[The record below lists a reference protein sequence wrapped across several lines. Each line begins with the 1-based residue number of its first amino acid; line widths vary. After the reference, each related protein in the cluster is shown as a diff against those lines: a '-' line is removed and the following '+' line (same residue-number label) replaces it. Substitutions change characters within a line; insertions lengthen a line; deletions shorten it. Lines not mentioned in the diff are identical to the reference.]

1 MRERHAKIDVIVISL
16 AKIFNTNGKWLE
28 KKQNSIL
35 SAAVVITLANVFS
48 SVFGLWRERV
58 LINQFFGSNASQQAY
73 EAFQVAFQ
81 IPDMIFQLIVMGAL
95 AASFIPLFA
104 ELKKK
109 DEDQAFR
116 FTSIVMS
123 WVLLIFLIFSV
134 LAYIYAPQIT
144 GFRTGKEFTPDQ
156 ISIAVKLTRLMLF
169 AQFFFAI
176 SNFLTGI
183 LQSYQRFVAPALA
196 PIFYNLGIM
205 LGTVFLAKY
214 FGIYAA
220 GIGVLIG
227 AFLHTTVQLPLVW
240 KMGYRFKL
248 DFNLNFPSV
257 KKLFSLMPPR
267 LLTVGI
273 TEFQNLAMGF
283 FATTIGDLSFVVVKL
298 ASRLMTLPIRFFG
311 VPISQASLSFLSEES
326 AIEDRDKFNRLLLQS
341 LNQIAFFAMPASV
354 LLLILRVPIVR
365 LIFGTY
371 NFPWKTTVLTGKVVA
386 IIAISIAAQAMV
398 QLLIRAFHALKDTKT
413 PFVITL
419 VTVFAYL
426 VVAYLSVYV
435 FSLDVLGLGMAISL
449 SAFLELI
456 LFLFFLNKK
465 ISCFNSQEFWIPQMK
480 ILAASFF
487 MAVFLYLPFKI
498 LDEVVFDTS
507 KTIDLIAITISTAS
521 VATLVYVYFSVLF
534 DVKELVYF
542 RNILGKFGKWKEAI
556 EDSSEVLLDNS
567 IENNEL

>member
-1 MRERHAKIDVIVISL
+1 MISL
-16 AKIFNTNGKWLE
+16 AKIFNSNGRWLE

-48 SVFGLWRERV
+48 SIFGLWRERV
-58 LINQFFGSNASQQAY
+58 LINQFFNTNASQQAY

-81 IPDMIFQLIVMGAL
+81 LPDMIFQLIVMGAL

-109 DEDQAFR
+109 DEKQAFH
-116 FTSIVMS
+116 FTSVVMN
-123 WVLLIFLIFSV
+123 WVLLIFLIFSL
-134 LAYIYAPQIT
+134 LAFIYAEQIT
-144 GFRTGKEFTPDQ
+144 GFRTGKEFTPEQ
-156 ISIAVKLTRLMLF
+156 LVIAVKLTRLMLF

-220 GIGVLIG
+220 GLGVLIG
-227 AFLHTTVQLPLVW
+227 AFLHTAVQLPLVW
-240 KMGYRFKL
+240 KMGFRFKL

-326 AIEDRDKFNRLLLQS
+326 AVEDRDKFNRLLLQS

-365 LIFGTY
+365 LVFGTY

-386 IIAISIAAQAMV
+386 IIAISITAQAMV

-413 PFVITL
+413 PFIITL
-419 VTVFAYL
+419 ITAAAYL
-426 VVAYLSVYV
+426 IISYLSVYV
-435 FSLDVLGLGMAISL
+435 FSFDVLGLGMAISL
-449 SAFLELI
+449 AAFLELI
-456 LFLFFLNKK
+456 LSLFLLNRK
-465 ISCFNSQEFWIPQMK
+465 ITCFNNKEFWMPQMK
-480 ILAASFF
+480 ILASSFF

-507 KTIDLIAITISTAS
+507 KTIDLIALTISTAS

-534 DVKELVYF
+534 DVKELTYF

-556 EDSSEVLLDNS
+556 EDSEEVLLDNS

>member
-1 MRERHAKIDVIVISL
+1 MISL
-16 AKIFNTNGKWLE
+16 AKIFNSNGRWLE

-48 SVFGLWRERV
+48 SIFGLWRERV
-58 LINQFFGSNASQQAY
+58 LINQFFNTNASQQAY

-81 IPDMIFQLIVMGAL
+81 LPDMIFQLIVMGAL

-109 DEDQAFR
+109 DEKQAFQ
-116 FTSIVMS
+116 FTSIVMN
-123 WVLLIFLIFSV
+123 WVLLIFLIFSL
-134 LAYIYAPQIT
+134 LAFIYAEQIT

-156 ISIAVKLTRLMLF
+156 LIIAVKLTRLMLF

-220 GIGVLIG
+220 GLGVLIG
-227 AFLHTTVQLPLVW
+227 AFLHTAVQLPLVW
-240 KMGYRFKL
+240 KMGFRFKL

-326 AIEDRDKFNRLLLQS
+326 AVEDRDKFNRLLLQS

-365 LIFGTY
+365 LVFGTY

-386 IIAISIAAQAMV
+386 IIAISITAQAMV

-413 PFVITL
+413 PFIITL
-419 VTVFAYL
+419 ITAAVYL
-426 VVAYLSVYV
+426 IISYLSVYV

-449 SAFLELI
+449 AAFLELI
-456 LFLFFLNKK
+456 LSLFLLNKK
-465 ISCFNSQEFWIPQMK
+465 ITCFNNKEFWIPQMK
-480 ILAASFF
+480 ILASSFF

-507 KTIDLIAITISTAS
+507 KTIDLIALTVSTAS

-534 DVKELVYF
+534 DVKELTYF

-556 EDSSEVLLDNS
+556 EDSEEVLLDNS

>member
-1 MRERHAKIDVIVISL
+1 LS
-16 AKIFNTNGKWLE
+16 KIFNGNGKWLE

-35 SAAVVITLANVFS
+35 SAALVITLANIFS
-48 SVFGLWRERV
+48 SVFGLLRERV
-58 LINQFFGSNASQQAY
+58 LIGQFFSTSASQQAY

-95 AASFIPLFA
+95 AASFIPLFT

-109 DEDQAFR
+109 NEKDAFH
-116 FTSIVMS
+116 FTSVVMN
-123 WVLLIFLIFSV
+123 WVLLVFLVVSVVAFIFAEPITV
-134 LAYIYAPQIT
+134 L
-144 GFRTGKEFTPDQ
+144 RTGVGFTPDQ
-156 ISIAVKLTRLMLF
+156 IAIAVKLTRLMLF
-169 AQFFFAI
+169 AQIFFAI

-183 LQSYQRFVAPALA
+183 LQAYQRFVAPALA

-205 LGTVFLAKY
+205 LGTIFLAKY

-220 GIGVLIG
+220 GLGVLIG
-227 AFLHTTVQLPLVW
+227 AFLHMAIQLPLVW
-240 KMGYRFKL
+240 KMGFRFKF

-267 LLTVGI
+267 LLTVGV

-298 ASRLMTLPIRFFG
+298 ASRLMSLPIRFFG

-326 AIEDRDKFNRLLLQS
+326 AIENRQKFNRLLLQS

-365 LIFGTY
+365 LVFGTY
-371 NFPWKTTVLTGKVVA
+371 NFPWGTTVLTGKVVA
-386 IIAISIAAQAMV
+386 IIAISITAQAMV
-398 QLLIRAFHALKDTKT
+398 QLLVRAFHALKDTKT
-413 PFVITL
+413 PFIITL
-419 VTVFAYL
+419 VTVASYL
-426 VVAYLSVYV
+426 LVSYLSVFV
-435 FSLDVLGLGMAISL
+435 FSLDVLGLGLAISL

-456 LFLFFLNKK
+456 LFLFLLNRKLN
-465 ISCFNSQEFWIPQMK
+465 CFNSKEFWMPQIK
-480 ILAASFF
+480 ILASSFF

-507 KTIDLIAITISTAS
+507 RTIDLIALTVSTAS
-521 VATLVYVYFSVLF
+521 VASLVYIYFSVLF
-534 DVKELVYF
+534 DVKELTYF

-556 EDSSEVLLDNS
+556 EDSSEVLLDS
-567 IENNEL
+567 STTDSEL

>member
-1 MRERHAKIDVIVISL
+1 VISL
-16 AKIFNTNGKWLE
+16 AKIFNSNGRWLE

-48 SVFGLWRERV
+48 SIFGLWRERV
-58 LINQFFGSNASQQAY
+58 LINQFFNTNASQQAY

-81 IPDMIFQLIVMGAL
+81 LPDMIFQLIVMGAL

-109 DEDQAFR
+109 DEKQAFQ
-116 FTSIVMS
+116 FTSIVMN
-123 WVLLIFLIFSV
+123 WVLLIFLIFSL
-134 LAYIYAPQIT
+134 LAFIYAEQIT

-156 ISIAVKLTRLMLF
+156 LIIAVKLTRLMLF

-220 GIGVLIG
+220 GLGVLIG
-227 AFLHTTVQLPLVW
+227 AFLHTAVQLPLVW
-240 KMGYRFKL
+240 KMGFRFKL

-326 AIEDRDKFNRLLLQS
+326 AVEDRDKFNRLLLQS

-365 LIFGTY
+365 LVFGTY

-386 IIAISIAAQAMV
+386 IIAISITAQAMV

-413 PFVITL
+413 PFIITL
-419 VTVFAYL
+419 ITAAVYL
-426 VVAYLSVYV
+426 IISYLSVYV

-449 SAFLELI
+449 AAFLELI
-456 LFLFFLNKK
+456 LSLFLLNKK
-465 ISCFNSQEFWIPQMK
+465 ITCFNNKEFWIPQMK
-480 ILAASFF
+480 ILASSFF

-507 KTIDLIAITISTAS
+507 KTIDLIALTVSTAS

-534 DVKELVYF
+534 DVKELTYF

-556 EDSSEVLLDNS
+556 EDSEEVLLDNS

>member
-1 MRERHAKIDVIVISL
+1 MISL
-16 AKIFNTNGKWLE
+16 VKIFNSNGKWLE

-35 SAAVVITLANVFS
+35 SAALVITLANIFS

-58 LINQFFGSNASQQAY
+58 LINQFFSTDSSQRAY

-81 IPDMIFQLIVMGAL
+81 IPDMLFQLIIMGAL
-95 AASFIPLFA
+95 AASFIPLFT

-109 DEDQAFR
+109 DEAQAFR
-116 FTSIVMS
+116 FTSIVMN
-123 WVLLIFLIFSV
+123 WVLLLFIFFSV
-134 LAYIYAPQIT
+134 LAFIFAEPIT
-144 GFRTGKEFTPDQ
+144 SFRTGLKFTPEQ
-156 ISIAVKLTRLMLF
+156 VEIAVKLTRLMLF
-169 AQFFFAI
+169 AQIFFAI

-183 LQSYQRFVAPALA
+183 LQAYQRFVAPALA

-205 LGTVFLAKY
+205 LGTVFLSHY

-220 GIGVLIG
+220 GLGVLLG
-227 AFLHTTVQLPLVW
+227 AFLHMAIQFPLVW
-240 KMGYRFKL
+240 KMGFRFRF
-248 DFNLNFPSV
+248 DFGLKFPSV
-257 KKLFSLMPPR
+257 KRLFTLMPPR
-267 LLTVGI
+267 FLTVGV

-298 ASRLMTLPIRFFG
+298 ATRLMTLPIRFFG

-326 AIEDRDKFNRLLLQS
+326 AWQNREKFNRLLLQS

-386 IIAISIAAQAMV
+386 IIAISITAQAMV
-398 QLLIRAFHALKDTKT
+398 QLLLRAFHALKDTKT
-413 PFVITL
+413 PFIITL
-419 VTVFAYL
+419 ITVLAYL
-426 VVAYLSVYV
+426 LVSYFSVYV
-435 FSLDVLGLGMAISL
+435 FSLDVLGLGLAISL
-449 SAFLELI
+449 AAFLELA
-456 LFLFFLNKK
+456 LFLFLLNKK
-465 ISCFNSQEFWIPQMK
+465 ISCFSFQDFWLPQLK
-480 ILAASFF
+480 ILAASFL

-507 KTIDLIAITISTAS
+507 RTIDLIALTISTAS
-521 VATLVYVYFSVLF
+521 VATLVYLYFSVLF

-542 RNILGKFGKWKEAI
+542 GNIFKKFGKWKEAI
-556 EDSSEVLLDNS
+556 EDSSEVMVGGS
-567 IENNEL
+567 NNNDEL

>member
-1 MRERHAKIDVIVISL
+1 MLSVISL
-16 AKIFNTNGKWLE
+16 TKIFNSNGKWLE
-28 KKQNSIL
+28 RKQNSIL
-35 SAAVVITLANVFS
+35 SAALVITLANIFS

-58 LINQFFGSNASQQAY
+58 LINQFFSTDVSQKAY

-95 AASFIPLFA
+95 AASFIPLFT

-109 DEDQAFR
+109 NEKDAFH
-116 FTSIVMS
+116 FTSIVMN
-123 WVLLIFLIFSV
+123 WVLLVFLVVSV
-134 LAYIYAPQIT
+134 LAFIFAEPIT
-144 GFRTGKEFTPDQ
+144 AFRTGVEFTPEQ
-156 ISIAVKLTRLMLF
+156 IATAVKLTRLMLF
-169 AQFFFAI
+169 AQIFFAI

-183 LQSYQRFVAPALA
+183 LQAYQRFVAPALA

-220 GIGVLIG
+220 GLGVLIG
-227 AFLHTTVQLPLVW
+227 AFLHMAIQLPLVW
-240 KMGYRFKL
+240 KMGFRFKF
-248 DFNLNFPSV
+248 DFNLKFTSV

-267 LLTVGI
+267 LLTVGV

-298 ASRLMTLPIRFFG
+298 ASRLMSLPIRFFG

-326 AIEDRDKFNRLLLQS
+326 AVENRQKFNRLLLQS

-365 LIFGTY
+365 LVFGTY
-371 NFPWKTTVLTGKVVA
+371 NFPWGTTVLTGKVVA
-386 IIAISIAAQAMV
+386 IIAISITAQAMV
-398 QLLIRAFHALKDTKT
+398 QLLVRAFHALKDTKT
-413 PFVITL
+413 PFIITL
-419 VTVFAYL
+419 VTVASYL
-426 VVAYLSVYV
+426 LVSYLSVFV
-435 FSLDVLGLGMAISL
+435 FSLDVLGLGLAISF

-456 LFLFFLNKK
+456 LFLFLLNKK
-465 ISCFNSQEFWIPQMK
+465 LACFNNKEFWGPQIK
-480 ILAASFF
+480 ILASSFF

-507 KTIDLIAITISTAS
+507 KTIDLIALTVSTAS
-521 VATLVYVYFSVLF
+521 VASLVYIYFSVLF
-534 DVKELVYF
+534 DVKELTYF

-556 EDSSEVLLDNS
+556 EDSSEVLLDS
-567 IENNEL
+567 STTDSER